1 MTIRESQGDGL
12 FVLSASDGKT
22 GLAHSATDRI
32 LIADDV
38 EDNVWLLQALL
49 TQSGYQHVY
58 STTDSREVMSMHAE
72 LQPDIVLLDV
82 HMPGIDGLTLIREL
96 RSVDSAGAFLPIVML
111 TGDLSPRIKRDA
123 LEAGASDFISKPYD
137 ATEVLLR
144 VRNLLSLR
152 SLHAR
157 LKGENV
163 SLEARVKER
172 TDALAASRL
181 EVLERL
187 AMATEARDD
196 LTGEHTRRVGILAGE
211 LAEVIGLPN
220 DQVELIRRAAPVHDI
235 GKVAIP
241 DSVLHKQ
248 GALNAE
254 ETAIMRTHTTIGASI
269 LAGGDNALVIAAERI
284 AASHHERWDGLG
296 YPFRLKGDA
305 IPIEGRITAVADFF
319 DALTHDRPY
328 RLAVPREFVL
338 LDIERGAGTQFDPT
352 VAAAMRSV
360 AGRGKRSV
368 ASVGSG
374 GGNGANAARGKA

>member
-1 MTIRESQGDGL
+1 MPVQESLGDGL
-12 FVLSASDGKT
+12 FGLSVGGGQRAS
-22 GLAHSATDRI
+22 LAHSATDRI

-49 TQSGYQHVY
+49 TQSGYEHVHA
-58 STTDSREVMSMHAE
+58 TTDSREVMSLYAAV
-72 LQPDIVLLDV
+72 QPDIVLLDV
-82 HMPGIDGLTLIREL
+82 HMPDVDGLTLVREL
-96 RSVDSAGAFLPIVML
+96 RKANSSETFLPVVML
-111 TGDLSPRIKRDA
+111 TGDLSASIKRDA

-152 SLHAR
+152 ALHSR
-157 LKGENV
+157 LRGENM

-211 LAEVIGLPN
+211 LAEIIGLPSE
-220 DQVELIRRAAPVHDI
+220 QAELIRRAAPVHDI
-235 GKVAIP
+235 GKIAIP

-248 GALNAE
+248 GALNAT

-269 LAGGDNALVIAAERI
+269 LSGGDNALVIAAERI

-328 RLAVPREFVL
+328 RLAVPRAFVL
-338 LDIERGAGTQFDPT
+338 LDIERGAGTQFDPA
-352 VAAAMRSV
+352 VAAAIRRAPS
-360 AGRGKRSV
+360 ASPAKR
-368 ASVGSG
+368 AVGS
-374 GGNGANAARGKA
+374 AR

>member
-1 MTIRESQGDGL
+1 
-12 FVLSASDGKT
+12 LSGSDEKT
-22 GLAHSATDRI
+22 PPLAHSATDRI

-49 TQSGYQHVY
+49 TQSGYEHVH
-58 STTDSREVMSMHAE
+58 STTDPREVMQMYAE

-82 HMPGIDGLTLIREL
+82 HMPGVDGLTLIREL
-96 RSVDSAGAFLPIVML
+96 RRSNSGGPFLPVVML
-111 TGDLSPRIKRDA
+111 TGDLSAKIKRDA
-123 LEAGASDFISKPYD
+123 LEAGASDFIAKPFD

-152 SLHAR
+152 TLHAR
-157 LKGENV
+157 LRDENRT
-163 SLEARVKER
+163 LEARVKER
-172 TDALAASRL
+172 TDALAASRI

-196 LTGEHTRRVGILAGE
+196 VTGEHTRRVGVLAGE
-211 LAEVIGLPN
+211 LAELIGLPSE
-220 DQVELIRRAAPVHDI
+220 QVELIRRAAPVHDI
-235 GKVAIP
+235 GKIAIP

-248 GALNAE
+248 GALNAA
-254 ETAIMRTHTTIGASI
+254 ETVVMRTHTTIGASI
-269 LAGGDNALVIAAERI
+269 LSGGDNSLVIAAERI

-296 YPFRLKGDA
+296 YPLGLKGDA

-338 LDIERGAGTQFDPT
+338 LDIERGAGTQFDPII
-352 VAAAMRSV
+352 AAAMRRAPS
-360 AGRGKRSV
+360 AGKGKREP
-368 ASVGSG
+368 GS
-374 GGNGANAARGKA
+374 AR

>member
-1 MTIRESQGDGL
+1 MTIRESRGDGL
-12 FVLSASDGKT
+12 FVLSASDGRS

-49 TQSGYQHVY
+49 TQSGYEHVY
-58 STTDSREVMSMHAE
+58 STTDSRDVISMYQE
-72 LQPDIVLLDV
+72 LRPDIVLLDV
-82 HMPGIDGLTLIREL
+82 HMPGVDGLTLIREL
-96 RSVDSAGAFLPIVML
+96 RSADPAGVFLPIVML
-111 TGDLSPRIKRDA
+111 TGDHSARIKRDA
-123 LEAGASDFISKPYD
+123 LDAGASDFIAKPYD

-157 LKGENV
+157 LKDENL

-172 TDALAASRL
+172 TDALAASRI

-196 LTGEHTRRVGILAGE
+196 LTGEHTRRVGALAGE
-211 LAEVIGLPN
+211 LADAIGLPAE
-220 DQVELIRRAAPVHDI
+220 QAELIARAAPVHDI

-254 ETAIMRTHTTIGASI
+254 ETAIMRTHTTVGAHI

-296 YPFRLKGDA
+296 YPFRLKGEA
-305 IPIEGRITAVADFF
+305 IPVEGRITAVADFF

-352 VAAAMRSV
+352 VAAAIRRV
-360 AGRGKRSV
+360 AGVPKR
-368 ASVGSG
+368 AA
-374 GGNGANAARGKA
+374 GNGIGSTSRAQPRVV

>member
-1 MTIRESQGDGL
+1 MRVGESPGDEL
-12 FVLSASDGKT
+12 LSMSASGGT
-22 GLAHSATDRI
+22 ASSLANSPVDRI
-32 LIADDV
+32 LIADDMA
-38 EDNVWLLQALL
+38 DNVWMLQALL
-49 TQSGYQHVY
+49 TQSGYEHVY
-58 STTDSREVMSMHAE
+58 ATTEPRDVIPMYGE

-82 HMPGIDGLTLIREL
+82 HMPGMDGLTLIREL
-96 RSVDSAGAFLPIVML
+96 RRANPDGAFLPIVML
-111 TGDLSPRIKRDA
+111 TGDLSSKIKREA
-123 LEAGASDFISKPYD
+123 LEAGASDFISKPFD

-152 SLHAR
+152 QLHAR
-157 LKGENV
+157 LRDENLT
-163 SLEARVKER
+163 LEARVKER

-196 LTGEHTRRVGILAGE
+196 LTGEHTRRVGVLAGE
-211 LAEVIGLPN
+211 LAQIIGLSSE
-220 DQVELIRRAAPVHDI
+220 QVELIRRAAPVHDI
-235 GKVAIP
+235 GKIAIP

-248 GALNAE
+248 GALNAA
-254 ETAIMRTHTTIGASI
+254 ETAVMRTHTTIGASI
-269 LAGGDNALVIAAERI
+269 LAGGDNGLVIAAERI

-338 LDIERGAGTQFDPT
+338 LDIERGAGTQFDPV
-352 VAAAMRSV
+352 VAAAMRQAPS
-360 AGRGKRSV
+360 
-368 ASVGSG
+368 
-374 GGNGANAARGKA
+374 AARGKREAGSVR